1 MNFCLTLYCIS
12 GGEELLSYVN
22 IIMVH
27 LFQGAPGAH
36 GIFPPLLSLQSH
48 TWGHGGNSWDPC
60 GIFIPKSLRHTS
72 SGKGQV
78 NMARRRQVCV
88 CVLLGEDQALPNEQ
102 MNQLDSLTI
111 MNKQMS

>member
-12 GGEELLSYVN
+12 EGEELLSYVN

-48 TWGHGGNSWDPC
+48 TGAHRGNSWDSC
-60 GIFIPKSLRHTS
+60 GIFIPKSLHHTS

-78 NMARRRQVCV
+78 NSQNKAGVCV